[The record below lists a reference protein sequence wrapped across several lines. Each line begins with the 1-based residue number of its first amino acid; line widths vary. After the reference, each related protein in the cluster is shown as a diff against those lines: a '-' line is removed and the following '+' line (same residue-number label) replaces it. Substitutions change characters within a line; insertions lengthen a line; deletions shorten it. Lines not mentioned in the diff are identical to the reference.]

1 MTQLAELCKE
11 ECMPWSA
18 FILGHM
24 PRFSAKWGERKP
36 RQGFVATQ
44 ADSVTA
50 AAQGDSYHFWHRG
63 RSLGEEAEDYISN
76 AALPVHRST
85 TMLGLTGDP
94 CPD

>member
-1 MTQLAELCKE
+1 
-11 ECMPWSA
+11 MPWSA

-24 PRFSAKWGERKP
+24 QSRGGGERRP

-44 ADSVTA
+44 TDSVTT
-50 AAQGDSYHFWHRG
+50 AAQGDSYHFWYRG
-63 RSLGEEAEDYISN
+63 SSLGEEAEDCISN

>member
-1 MTQLAELCKE
+1 
-11 ECMPWSA
+11 MPWSA

-44 ADSVTA
+44 ADSVTT

-63 RSLGEEAEDYISN
+63 SPGEEAETVSQIQPSPCTQVYNN
-76 AALPVHRST
+76 AGPDWGSLPR
-85 TMLGLTGDP
+85 LTSWDSVPAGV
-94 CPD
+94 